1 MQFSFVLLL
10 SALSLSA
17 SVSSAAIRKPTA
29 SSSGKMVTVPL
40 ARGSSKTSF
49 TGKRRVSTLEFI
61 KSQQARV
68 ARKYNLSRPNKD
80 TFRSLADDNGD
91 DGDDSGDDP
100 STDSGSNEPLVD
112 ESDEDYYGTVSIGT
126 PPQNFNLLFDTGS
139 SDLWVPST
147 SCTSSSP
154 CLNHKKYDG
163 SKSSSYQAGT
173 QSFSIQYGTGSM
185 TGIVSQDVVSVAGL
199 QITQSFG
206 EANTEADFFNQ
217 TSFDGILGMGYGS
230 ISSEGVT
237 TPFNNMVQ
245 QLNIDPVF
253 SFHLGFAANGGGGEL
268 TLGGYDSSQFTGNIQ
283 YSPVTTQTY
292 WNIGLQSVSI
302 NGQDS
307 GVQAQDA
314 AIDTGTTLIVAP
326 DTDAQAINQLIGAQ
340 AVQGQDGV
348 YSISCDPSGL
358 PDVVLTFNGNK
369 FNVPAS
375 SYVFS
380 NGDGTCKSG
389 IAGDGGMGLTQ
400 WIVGDVFLRTYY
412 AVFDSGNNQ
421 VGFAPSAGASSSDLV
436 GQRRI
441 PKASHGPIV
450 TKGKA
455 QKQ

>member
-10 SALSLSA
+10 SALTLSA
-17 SVSSAAIRKPTA
+17 TVSAAAIRKPT
-29 SSSGKMVTVPL
+29 SSNSGKLVTVPL
-40 ARGSSKTSF
+40 ARGKSKASF
-49 TGKRRVSTLEFI
+49 TGKRLSTLDFI

-68 ARKYNLSRPNKD
+68 QRKYNLRRTNNNSVK
-80 TFRSLADDNGD
+80 SLAVDD
-91 DGDDSGDDP
+91 DGDDDGGDDGP
-100 STDSGSNEPLVD
+100 SDDSGSNNEPLVD
-112 ESDEDYYGTVSIGT
+112 ESDEDYYGTVAIGT
-126 PPQNFNLLFDTGS
+126 PAQNFKLLFDTGS
-139 SDLWVPST
+139 SDLWVPSV
-147 SCTSSSP
+147 SCTQSSS
-154 CLNHKKYDG
+154 CLNHQKFDG

-185 TGIVSQDVVSVAGL
+185 TGVVSQDVVSVAGL
-199 QITQSFG
+199 KINQSFG

-217 TSFDGILGMGYGS
+217 TAFDCILGMGYGT

-253 SFHLGFAANGGGGEL
+253 SFHMGFAANGGGGEL
-268 TLGGYDSSQFTGNIQ
+268 TLGGYDSSQFTGTLQ

-292 WNIGLQSVSI
+292 WNIGLQSVSV

-340 AVQGQDGV
+340 AVPGQDGV
-348 YSISCDPSGL
+348 YSIACNPSGL

-369 FNVPAS
+369 FTVPAT

-380 NGDGTCKSG
+380 NGDGTCMSG

-421 VGFAPSAGASSSDLV
+421 VGFAPSVTSSSLV
-436 GQRRI
+436 GGRPV

-450 TKGKA
+450 TKN
-455 QKQ
+455 

>member
-1 MQFSFVLLL
+1 
-10 SALSLSA
+10 
-17 SVSSAAIRKPTA
+17 
-29 SSSGKMVTVPL
+29 
-40 ARGSSKTSF
+40 
-49 TGKRRVSTLEFI
+49 
-61 KSQQARV
+61 
-68 ARKYNLSRPNKD
+68 
-80 TFRSLADDNGD
+80 
-91 DGDDSGDDP
+91 
-100 STDSGSNEPLVD
+100 
-112 ESDEDYYGTVSIGT
+112 
-126 PPQNFNLLFDTGS
+126 
-139 SDLWVPST
+139 
-147 SCTSSSP
+147 
-154 CLNHKKYDG
+154 
-163 SKSSSYQAGT
+163 
-173 QSFSIQYGTGSM
+173 M

-302 NGQDS
+302 YGQDS

-380 NGDGTCKSG
+380 NGDGTCMSG